1 MAHPI
6 KPDFIDCRRSRNYLI
21 LAALLAIQCLGLL
34 SSTAEGR
41 RRCQLNTLAPSSIRF
56 SRMTQEPIPAL
67 EPGNPIA
74 RTLSGG
80 EAHAYQLTIAA
91 GQYARVTVDQRRINV
106 AVSAFDAEGKKITDA
121 DMFPIGSAEIISF
134 LAEAPA
140 TYRLEV
146 RASDKGA
153 PPGSYEIKL
162 KEVRPATEE
171 DRSAVAGERLIAE
184 GIRISSDGT
193 VDACHKAIDKYQASI
208 PLWQAAKDPAWEAT
222 ALGLIGYL
230 YIYLGDQRN
239 ALDFCTRALAVAE
252 EAAKQS
258 GDEKRIFGI
267 QVQTGVL
274 DTIGALHSEFGDK
287 KKALELYD
295 RALALAQSIG
305 DRVGEGET
313 LYGMGKAFYM
323 MGDARKAYE
332 VTSRARQLAGGLGDR
347 RKESATLGNMCVF
360 SSDMGE
366 YRKAIDQCNE
376 SISIESSLSGRSAE
390 PTPLNNIGNA
400 YSNLGEHQK
409 ALDFYSQAL
418 DIYKARNDRRGQ
430 AILLSNLAGV
440 YGALGDYDHALAV
453 YNQALEIARSLHD
466 QYREANVLSNIAVNY
481 AHLDDFQ
488 KSLDLHLQVLAV
500 RRSLNDGAG
509 EANTLTNIAN
519 CYEHLGDKVKAAENY
534 DQALIIF
541 RKGGNRSHLITLL
554 NNVGAF
560 YKASGQIDRAMGYFN
575 EGLELAR
582 TVADR
587 SAQALILTHIAQIER
602 DRGDFL
608 SAKSRVDQALAAVES
623 VRIDIKSHQLRAS
636 FFAYVRKYYELNV
649 DILMRLHK
657 QQPAAGFDAA
667 ALQASETE
675 RARSLLELLAEASAE
690 IHQGV
695 DPALVEREHTMRQII
710 SEKADRQMKLLSS
723 AHQDVQGAAAAT
735 EIESLTAEYDQVQAR
750 IRETSPRYAALT
762 QPVPLSL
769 KQIQT
774 EVLDQNTLLLEYA
787 LGEDKSF
794 LWAVTRDSIS
804 SFELPGRARIESA
817 ARRVYDML
825 TARNQTVAGEGPD
838 QRRKRLDQVDAA
850 LPGAS
855 AELSRMLLG
864 PVASELKDKRL
875 LIAGEGVLQYLPF
888 AALPEPTPDKP
899 DRPEGAT
906 RVPRAPDVNRT
917 VISDNAAPLMVAH
930 EIASVPSASVL
941 AVLRREARSRLAP
954 DKTLAVFADPV
965 FEASDPRIG
974 QTKLSPAPATDQ
986 VPAEDIKRSAG
997 ESGLQGFLRLRFSR
1011 QEADQVARL
1020 AGEGKKL
1027 KALDFAASRAL
1038 ATSGELS
1045 DYAILHFAT
1054 HGLINNEHPELSG
1067 IVLSLVD
1074 QQGRPQNGFLRL
1086 YDIYNLKLQADLV
1099 VLSACQT
1106 ALGKQIKGEGLVGL
1120 TRGFMYAGAARVV
1133 ASLWQVD
1140 DRASADL
1147 MGRFYEAMLSQGL
1160 SPAAALRAA
1169 QISAWRDR
1177 RWRAPYYWAAFT
1189 LQGDWK

>member
-6 KPDFIDCRRSRNYLI
+6 KPGLIDYARSKSSLI
-21 LAALLAIQCLGLL
+21 LTALLGIQSMGLL
-34 SSTAEGR
+34 CSTAEGC
-41 RRCQLNTLAPSSIRF
+41 RRCQLNTLPPSSIRY

-67 EPGNPIA
+67 EPGNPIV

-80 EAHAYQLTIAA
+80 DAHQYQITIAA
-91 GQYARVTVDQRRINV
+91 GHYARVKIDQRRINV

-121 DMFPIGSAEIISF
+121 DMFPIGNSEIISF
-134 LAEAPA
+134 LAEAPV

-153 PPGSYEIKL
+153 PAGSYEIKIQDF
-162 KEVRPATEE
+162 RPATDE
-171 DRSAVAGERLIAE
+171 DKSAVAAERLIAE
-184 GIRISSDGT
+184 GIRISSEGT
-193 VDACHKAIDKYQASI
+193 VDACRKAIDKYQASI
-208 PLWQAAKDPAWEAT
+208 PLWRAAKDPAWEAT
-222 ALGLIGYL
+222 ALYLIGYL

-239 ALDFCTRALAVAE
+239 ALDFCTRALPVAE
-252 EAAKQS
+252 EAAKQA
-258 GDEKRIFGI
+258 GEEKRVFGI
-267 QVQTGVL
+267 QVQTAAL
-274 DTIGALHSEFGDK
+274 DTIGAVHSEFGDK

-305 DRVGEGET
+305 DRVGEGDT
-313 LYGMGKAFYM
+313 LYGMGKAFYL
-323 MGDARKAYE
+323 MGDAQKAFE
-332 VTSRARQLAGGLGDR
+332 VTSRARQLAAGLGDR
-347 RKESATLGNMCVF
+347 RKESGILVNMCVF

-376 SISIESSLSGRSAE
+376 SISIERSLSGRPAE
-390 PTPLNNIGNA
+390 ATPLNNIGNA
-400 YSNLGEHQK
+400 YSNLGEYQK

-418 DIYKARNDRRGQ
+418 AIYKARDDRRGQ
-430 AILLSNLAGV
+430 AILFSNIAGV

-453 YNQALEIARSLHD
+453 YNQALEIARSQHD

-519 CYEHLGDKVKAAENY
+519 CYEHLGDKVKAAANY
-534 DQALIIF
+534 DSALT
-541 RKGGNRSHLITLL
+541 RLGKAGNRSHLITLL

-582 TVADR
+582 TIADR

-602 DRGDFL
+602 DRGDLL

-636 FFAYVRKYYELNV
+636 FFAYVRKYYELDV

-695 DPALVEREHTMRQII
+695 DPALVERERALHQMI
-710 SEKADRQMKLLSS
+710 SDKADRQMKLLST
-723 AHQDVQGAAAAT
+723 AHQDAQAAAAAS
-735 EIESLTAEYDQVQAR
+735 EIDSLTAEYDQVQAR
-750 IRETSPRYAALT
+750 IRETSPRYAALI
-762 QPVPLSL
+762 QPVPVSL

-787 LGEDKSF
+787 LGEEKSF
-794 LWAVTRDSIS
+794 LWAVTPGSIS

-817 ARRVYDML
+817 ARRVYEML
-825 TARNQTVAGEGPD
+825 TARNQTPATEGPD
-838 QRRKRLDQVDAA
+838 QKRKRLQQIDAGYPEA
-850 LPGAS
+850 A
-855 AELSRMLLG
+855 AELSRILLG
-864 PVASELKDKRL
+864 PVASELKNKRL

-888 AALPEPTPDKP
+888 AALPELQTNQ
-899 DRPEGAT
+899 PEDAT
-906 RVPRAPDVNRT
+906 RDSKRSDVNDT
-917 VISDNAAPLMVAH
+917 LSSDSAQPLIVGH
-930 EIASVPSASVL
+930 EIVCVPSASVL
-941 AVLRREARSRLAP
+941 SVLRREARSRPTA

-965 FEASDPRIG
+965 FDASDPRIAQ
-974 QTKLSPAPATDQ
+974 QTNLTAAPATDQ
-986 VPAEDIKRSAG
+986 VPAEDIRRSAG

-1011 QEADQVARL
+1011 QEADQVARF
-1020 AGEGKKL
+1020 AGEAKKL
-1027 KALDFAASRAL
+1027 KALDFAASRSL

-1045 DYAILHFAT
+1045 RYAIVHFAT

-1074 QQGRPQNGFLRL
+1074 QQGQPQNGFLRL

-1106 ALGKQIKGEGLVGL
+1106 ALGKQIKGEGLIGL
-1120 TRGFMYAGAARVV
+1120 TRGFMYAGAPRVI

-1147 MGRFYEAMLSQGL
+1147 MGRFYEAMLSRGL

-1169 QISAWRDR
+1169 QISAWRDK

-1189 LQGDWK
+1189 LQGEWK